1 MANEKKTSVIIAAAG
16 NASRFMVGRDTLVKL
31 LSKQFVLLNGKPLL
45 FHSLEKFLSLKDLF
59 EIIIVTNDINS
70 TNKFLQEA
78 GYSRNVQI
86 KVVEG
91 SKLRQD
97 SVYNGFCKVDNS
109 VDLVVIHDV
118 ARPLFEIKD
127 LEKCIE
133 TALVSGAAVL
143 AVPVVDTVKCAKS
156 DKDRLIVKNTLDR
169 NELFLIQT
177 PQVFSYNLLSRGYKM
192 LMNSDLKQVITDEAS
207 MIEILGEEVELVS
220 GNRTNIKITYPE
232 DLKVSEAILDSRI
245 CLV

>member
-1 MANEKKTSVIIAAAG
+1 MENINKISVIIAAAG
-16 NASRFMVGRDTLVKL
+16 SGSRFEQDNFT
-31 LSKQFVLLNGKPLL
+31 SKQFLLLDEKPLL
-45 FHSLEKFLSLKDLF
+45 VHSLEKFVRIKNIC
-59 EIIIVTNDINS
+59 EIIIVSNDINLTS
-70 TNKFLQEA
+70 ELLAKYDFSNK
-78 GYSRNVQI
+78 VKI

-97 SVYNGFCKVDNS
+97 SIYNGFCKVDNS
-109 VDLVVIHDV
+109 ISLVVIHDV
-118 ARPLFEIKD
+118 ARPLFKIKD
-127 LEKCIE
+127 LEKCLE
-133 TALVSGAAVL
+133 AALVSGVAVP
-143 AVPVVDTVKCAKS
+143 AVPVVDTIKCAKS

-207 MIEILGEEVELVS
+207 MIEILGEEVELIS

-232 DLKVSEAILDSRI
+232 DLKIAEAVLDSKI